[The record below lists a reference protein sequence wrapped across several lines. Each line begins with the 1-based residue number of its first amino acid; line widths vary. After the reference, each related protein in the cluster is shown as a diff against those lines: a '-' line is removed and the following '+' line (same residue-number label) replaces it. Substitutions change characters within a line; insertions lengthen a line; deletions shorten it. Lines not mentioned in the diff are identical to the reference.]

1 MAHLLSIN
9 AALAEAMLI
18 TGSFKSLMD
27 TGTLTIYNGTMPA
40 NADAA
45 LSGNSVLVAMT
56 SLAFAASAP
65 GGVLSKTGTWSGTV
79 VLGGT
84 ASFYRFVTGSY
95 IIQGTVSTAGS
106 DLDLTS
112 TVLTLSATQP
122 INAFSISL
130 PLQ

>member
-1 MAHLLSIN
+1 MAHQLSIN

-56 SLAFAASAP
+56 SLSFASSAP
-65 GGVLSKTGTWSGTV
+65 GGVISKTGTWSGTV

-84 ASFYRFVTGSY
+84 ASFYRFVKDSY
-95 IIQGTVSTAGS
+95 TIQGTVSTAGS